1 MKRFLSVALAFLM
14 LAVMLPVTALAAN
27 DYVTVSGIN
36 GFENRQF
43 ASFKEAYNEI
53 NQKLMDLCDSDAMGE
68 GATTAEKFDALFTD
82 RDENG
87 TATLTYP
94 SCGNII

>member
-1 MKRFLSVALAFLM
+1 MKKLLSVVLALLM
-14 LAVMLPVTALAAN
+14 LAVMLPVTAMAAN

-43 ASFKEAYNEI
+43 ASFEEAYNEI
-53 NQKLMDLCDSDAMGE
+53 NPKLKALCDSDAMGE

-82 RDENG
+82 RDGNG
-87 TATLTYP
+87 NATLTYTI
-94 SCGNII
+94 SGI